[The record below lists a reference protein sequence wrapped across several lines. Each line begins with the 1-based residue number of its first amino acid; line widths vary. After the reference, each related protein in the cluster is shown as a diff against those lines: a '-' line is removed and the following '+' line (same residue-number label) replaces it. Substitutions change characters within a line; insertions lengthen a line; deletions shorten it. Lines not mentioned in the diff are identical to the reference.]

1 MATIRDIFILLKK
14 GLCYSWTI
22 CFGIHHTMKNILL
35 VFTGGTIG
43 SEASCGT
50 IATSANAPY
59 RLLQLF
65 EREYSEH
72 SQIDFTTIRPVQI
85 LSENITP
92 VFWETLIKAIEA
104 QQPERYDGVIV
115 THGTDTLAYTAA
127 ALSLYFHALNKPILL
142 VSSDRPLDH
151 PKANGLNNFIAAV
164 EFIRQ
169 RRETGVF
176 VPYRNAGESTQIHL
190 GSRLAS
196 SLQLSGD
203 FISVQNKCYC
213 RFENGVF
220 SEPLF
225 TLQSKT
231 GAAFD
236 LKPDFSKR
244 IALIRPY
251 PGLNYTL
258 FNLDGIDAVLHDLYH
273 SGTAC
278 ASMHWGADYSLT
290 PFIER
295 CRKQGIPV
303 YLAPSIQSE
312 SAYESTRELL
322 EQGAEMLWNLSLEC
336 AYVKLLLAYG
346 NFSED
351 EITRFIER
359 DIAGEHV
366 ACAKSNSI

>member
-1 MATIRDIFILLKK
+1 MKK
-14 GLCYSWTI
+14 V
-22 CFGIHHTMKNILL
+22 LL

-43 SEASCGT
+43 SEASGGT
-50 IATSANAPY
+50 IATSAGAPY

-104 QQPERYDGVIV
+104 QQPERYDGIIV

-151 PKANGLNNFIAAV
+151 PEANGLKNFIAAV

-176 VPYRNAGESTQIHL
+176 VPYRNRGESTQIHL

-213 RFENGVF
+213 RFENGIF
-220 SEPLF
+220 SEPLL
-225 TLQSKT
+225 TLQNKA
-231 GAAFD
+231 GASFD
-236 LKPDFSKR
+236 LKPDFSRR

-303 YLAPSIQSE
+303 YLAPSIQSD

-322 EQGAEMLWNLSLEC
+322 AQGAEMLWNLSLEC

-346 NFSED
+346 NFNGDAVKE
-351 EITRFIER
+351 FI
-359 DIAGEHV
+359 DHDLAGESCF
-366 ACAKSNSI
+366 A

>member
-1 MATIRDIFILLKK
+1 
-14 GLCYSWTI
+14 
-22 CFGIHHTMKNILL
+22 MKNVLL

-50 IATSANAPY
+50 IATSVNAPY

-65 EREYSEH
+65 ERQYPEH

-92 VFWETLIKAIEA
+92 TFWETLIKTIEA
-104 QQPERYDGVIV
+104 EQPERYDGVIV

-127 ALSLYFHALNKPILL
+127 ALSLYFHALNKPMLL

-151 PKANGLNNFIAAV
+151 PEANGLNNFIAAI

-176 VPYRNAGESTQIHL
+176 VPYRNPGEYTQIHL

-203 FISVQNKCYC
+203 FISVQNKSYC

-220 SEPLF
+220 SEPLI
-225 TLQSKT
+225 TLKNKAGT
-231 GAAFD
+231 AFD

-278 ASMHWGADYSLT
+278 ASMQWGADWSLL

-295 CRKQGIPV
+295 CSKQGIPV
-303 YLAPSIQSE
+303 YLAPSIHTD

-346 NFSED
+346 NFSD
-351 EITRFIER
+351 SNISRFIKLE
-359 DIAGEHV
+359 IASEHL
-366 ACAKSNSI
+366 

>member
-1 MATIRDIFILLKK
+1 
-14 GLCYSWTI
+14 
-22 CFGIHHTMKNILL
+22 MKNILL

-104 QQPERYDGVIV
+104 QQPERYDGIIV

-127 ALSLYFHALNKPILL
+127 ALSLYFHALDKPMLL
-142 VSSDRPLDH
+142 VSSDRTLDH
-151 PKANGLNNFIAAV
+151 PEANGLNNFIAAV

-176 VPYRNAGESTQIHL
+176 VPYRNPGECTQIHL

-220 SEPLF
+220 SKPLI
-225 TLQSKT
+225 TLKNKA
-231 GAAFD
+231 GGAFD
-236 LKPDFSKR
+236 LKPDFSRR

-258 FNLDGIDAVLHDLYH
+258 FNLAGIDAVLHDLYH

-278 ASMHWGADYSLT
+278 ASMQWGGDYSLT
-290 PFIER
+290 AFIEC
-295 CRKQGIPV
+295 CRKRGIPF
-303 YLAPSIQSE
+303 YLAPSIHSDG
-312 SAYESTRELL
+312 AYESTRELL

-346 NFSED
+346 NFSD
-351 EITRFIER
+351 SNIHQFIDR
-359 DIAGEHV
+359 DIASEH
-366 ACAKSNSI
+366 I

>member
-1 MATIRDIFILLKK
+1 
-14 GLCYSWTI
+14 
-22 CFGIHHTMKNILL
+22 MKNILL

-43 SEASCGT
+43 SQTVGGT
-50 IATSANAPY
+50 IATSDTAPY

-65 EREYSEH
+65 KQHYSEYP
-72 SQIDFTTIRPVQI
+72 QIDFTTICPVQI
-85 LSENITP
+85 LSENIAP
-92 VFWETLIKAIEA
+92 AFWETLIKAIEA
-104 QQPERYDGVIV
+104 QHPERYDGIIV

-127 ALSLYFHALNKPILL
+127 ALSLYFHALAKPMLL

-151 PKANGLNNFIAAV
+151 PEANGLNNFIAAV

-176 VPYRNAGESTQIHL
+176 VPYRNPGENTQIHL

-203 FISVQNKCYC
+203 FISVQNKSYC

-220 SEPLF
+220 SEPLI
-225 TLQSKT
+225 TLKNT
-231 GAAFD
+231 IGAAYD

-258 FNLDGIDAVLHDLYH
+258 FNPEGIDAVLHDLYH

-278 ASMHWGADYSLT
+278 ASMQWGTDGSLL

-295 CRKQGIPV
+295 CRKQGIRL
-303 YLAPSIQSE
+303 YLAPSIHSD
-312 SAYESTRELL
+312 SAYESTLELL
-322 EQGAEMLWNLSLEC
+322 EQGAVMLWNQSIEC
-336 AYVKLLLAYG
+336 AYVKLLLGYG
-346 NFSED
+346 NFSD
-351 EITRFIER
+351 EAIQRFIEQ
-359 DIAGEHV
+359 DLAGEHV
-366 ACAKSNSI
+366 DGTKNHPV

>member
-1 MATIRDIFILLKK
+1 
-14 GLCYSWTI
+14 
-22 CFGIHHTMKNILL
+22 MKNILL

-346 NFSED
+346 NFSEGN
-351 EITRFIER
+351 IHQFIDR
-359 DIAGEHV
+359 DIASEH
-366 ACAKSNSI
+366 I

>member
-1 MATIRDIFILLKK
+1 
-14 GLCYSWTI
+14 
-22 CFGIHHTMKNILL
+22 MKNILL

-43 SEASCGT
+43 SEASGGT
-50 IATSANAPY
+50 IATSASAPY

-65 EREYSEH
+65 ERQYPEH

-85 LSENITP
+85 LSENIAP
-92 VFWETLIKAIEA
+92 AFWETLIKAIEA
-104 QQPERYDGVIV
+104 QLPERYDGIIV

-127 ALSLYFHALNKPILL
+127 ALSLYFHALDKPMLL
-142 VSSDRPLDH
+142 VSSDYPLDH
-151 PKANGLNNFIAAV
+151 PEANGLSNFIAAV

-176 VPYRNAGESTQIHL
+176 VPYRNPGESTQIHW

-203 FISVQNKCYC
+203 FISVQNKSYC

-225 TLQSKT
+225 TFKNKS
-231 GAAFD
+231 GAAYD
-236 LKPDFSKR
+236 LKPEFSRR

-258 FNLDGIDAVLHDLYH
+258 FNLDDIDAVLHDLYH

-278 ASMHWGADYSLT
+278 ASMQWGTDGSLL

-295 CRKQGIPV
+295 CRKQAIPV
-303 YLAPSIQSE
+303 YLAPSIHSD

-322 EQGAEMLWNLSLEC
+322 EQGAEMLWNLSIEC
-336 AYVKLLLAYG
+336 AYIKLLLAYG

-351 EITRFIER
+351 GIKPFLER
-359 DIAGEHV
+359 DLAGEHIY
-366 ACAKSNSI
+366 KTP